1 MWVRAIVASVVVLGC
16 HKPAAEAGSG
26 SASPSTKG
34 AGSASGSAAPAS
46 DKNVER
52 ATAIMN
58 AQLGALKN
66 AKEAAL
72 VDTFAKDAV
81 VLVPTPRLAHGET
94 TGLPAA
100 IAQLSPHDTL
110 KTATVTKLVAGSSA
124 SAVWWSAEVNLVA
137 DSLEAAANTTNTTIR
152 VTELATADAN
162 WKVVAGAFAEITA
175 PSLRADP
182 SPIDDA
188 STTAAGPLTPL
199 AIDIAKLDTALGP
212 NATVFGTDEGEVGWD
227 AAASHALLAKWKAL
241 PFALGGKP
249 RAVAGKDWAFAI
261 IPIDWQKPKKKVP
274 TRMSALVIG
283 TPTASGVWQVVAV
296 QYTAN

>member
-34 AGSASGSAAPAS
+34 AGSASDPAS

-100 IAQLSPHDTL
+100 IARLSPHDTL
-110 KTATVTKLVAGSSA
+110 KSATVTKLVSGSSA

-137 DSLEAAANTTNTTIR
+137 DSLEAATQTTSTTIR

-175 PSLRADP
+175 SRMRADP

-199 AIDIAKLDTALGP
+199 AVDVAKLDIALGP
-212 NATVFGTDEGEVGWD
+212 KVTVFGTDEGEVGWD

-249 RAVAGKDWAFAI
+249 RALAGKDWAFAI
-261 IPIDWQKPKKKVP
+261 TPIDWQQPKKKVP
-274 TRMSALVIG
+274 TRMSALLIG
-283 TPTASGVWQVVAV
+283 TPTASGGWQVVAV
-296 QYTAN
+296 QYTPN

>member
-1 MWVRAIVASVVVLGC
+1 MRVRAIVACVVVLAF

-26 SASPSTKG
+26 SASPSA
-34 AGSASGSAAPAS
+34 AGPASGLGAPVS

-52 ATAIMN
+52 ATTIMN

-66 AKEAAL
+66 SQESAL

-100 IAQLSPHDTL
+100 IARLSPHDTL
-110 KTATVTKLVAGSSA
+110 KSATVTKLVAGSTA

-137 DSLEAAANTTNTTIR
+137 DSLEAATHATNTTIR

-175 PSLRADP
+175 PRMLAD
-182 SPIDDA
+182 SDPIDDA
-188 STTAAGPLTPL
+188 STTAVGPLTPL
-199 AIDIAKLDTALGP
+199 AADVAKLDAALGSKV
-212 NATVFGTDEGEVGWD
+212 TVFGTDKGEAGWD
-227 AAASHALLAKWKAL
+227 AAASHALLAKWKTL
-241 PFALGGKP
+241 PFMLGGKP

-261 IPIDWQKPKKKVP
+261 TPIDWQQPKKKVP

-283 TPTASGVWQVVAV
+283 TPTAIGGWQVVAV